1 MSKKNVIVGQSG
13 GPTAVINSSLYGIVF
28 EAMEHPGEID
38 KTYGMVN
45 GIEGFLKGEYLDFA
59 QALPGGN
66 LEFLKS
72 TPGAYLGSCRY
83 KLPDDLSDPVYP
95 ELFARF
101 DELNIGYFLYIG
113 GNDSMDTVSK
123 LSRYAK
129 ETGSQIKII
138 GEPKTIDND
147 IILTDHTPGYG
158 SAARYVAQTVREITM
173 DAYVYEKKS
182 VTIVEI
188 MGRHAGWL
196 TAAGVLARKY
206 PGDNPL
212 LIYLPEVDFDEEH
225 FLAQVEE
232 ALKDN
237 INVIVCVSEGIH
249 DKEGRF
255 ICEYDSNVGTD
266 SFGHKMLTGCGKYL
280 ENLVRDRLKVKTRS
294 VELSVNQRCSVSMIS
309 HTDQQEAIMAGRYGL
324 QIALKKGITG
334 KMISFVRCSDDPYVL
349 ACGLENVDEVC
360 NQEKQFPPEWITR
373 EGTDISDD
381 FVTYALPL
389 IQGAPLI
396 PMGEDGL
403 PAFADRK
410 MKKKER

>member
-1 MSKKNVIVGQSG
+1 MDKRNVIIGQSG

-28 EAMEHPGEID
+28 EAMEHSDRIG

-45 GIEGFLKGEYLDFA
+45 GIEGFLEGRYLNFA
-59 QALPGGN
+59 EALPGGN

-83 KLPDDLSDPVYP
+83 KLPDDFSDEVYP
-95 ELFARF
+95 RLFEKF
-101 DELNIGYFLYIG
+101 KELNIGYFFYIG

-123 LSRYAK
+123 LCRYAR
-129 ETGSQIKII
+129 QIDSDIRFI

-147 IILTDHTPGYG
+147 LVLTDHTPGYG

-173 DAYVYEKKS
+173 DAYVYEKRS

-196 TAAGVLARKY
+196 TAASVLARKY
-206 PGDNPL
+206 EGDNPL
-212 LIYLPEVDFDEEH
+212 LIYLPEVDFDEGQ
-225 FLAQVEE
+225 FLAQVES
-232 ALKDN
+232 ALEDN

-249 DKEGRF
+249 DSKGKF
-255 ICEYDSNVGTD
+255 ICEYDSNLGTD
-266 SFGHKMLTGCGKYL
+266 TFGHKMLAGCGKYL
-280 ENLVRDRLKVKTRS
+280 EKLVRDCLHVKARS
-294 VELSVNQRCSVSMIS
+294 VELNVNQRCSVSMIS

-324 QIALKKGITG
+324 QVALNKGITG
-334 KMISFVRCSDDPYVL
+334 KMISFVRCSDDPYVV

-360 NQEKQFPPEWITR
+360 NRERHVPLEWITG

-381 FVTYALPL
+381 FITYALPL
-389 IQGAPLI
+389 IQGAPMI

-410 MKKKER
+410 KRG